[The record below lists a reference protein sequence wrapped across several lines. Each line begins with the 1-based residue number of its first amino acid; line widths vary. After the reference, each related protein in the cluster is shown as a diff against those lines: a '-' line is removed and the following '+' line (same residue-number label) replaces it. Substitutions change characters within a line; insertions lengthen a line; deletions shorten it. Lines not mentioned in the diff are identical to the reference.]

1 MKKIGWIIV
10 VVILVTVIT
19 SATIVVVYCNKCFST
34 DRLTTFSTFYNGMLM
49 PLLTVVN
56 IIVLIWLTITVDQND
71 SGRSEKNILY
81 QKRSALMQLRKEEI
95 MELSKVLT
103 DSLDLKP
110 STNILEM
117 SRPIIFATTYLETF
131 ANTKLKLFSLSEDS
145 DTTKKI
151 IQLHKEYKGLHAILN
166 NGGNISNKQIE
177 VILTLKNT
185 IINNLQ
191 DIMLNEHCVN

>member
-10 VVILVTVIT
+10 VVILMTVIT
-19 SATIVVVYCNKCFST
+19 SATIVAVYCNKCVST
-34 DRLTTFSTFYNGMLM
+34 DKLATFSSFYNGMLM

-71 SGRSEKNILY
+71 FGRSEKNILY

-103 DSLDLKP
+103 DSLDFKP

-117 SRPIIFATTYLETF
+117 SHPIIFATTYLETF

-166 NGGNISNKQIE
+166 NGGNISSKQIE

>member
-1 MKKIGWIIV
+1 
-10 VVILVTVIT
+10 
-19 SATIVVVYCNKCFST
+19 
-34 DRLTTFSTFYNGMLM
+34 
-49 PLLTVVN
+49 
-56 IIVLIWLTITVDQND
+56 
-71 SGRSEKNILY
+71 
-81 QKRSALMQLRKEEI
+81 MQLRKEEI
-95 MELSKVLT
+95 MELSKVLS